1 MENFVLRSS
10 ERGYE
15 KLISVGGNASYI
27 AGHPDSFIT
36 RNSSFN
42 FGDYLGGRAGF
53 GKMRVFGDETF
64 SRAGCGYNMHPHHDF
79 IIMAFILQ
87 GSLTHVNTIG
97 KVDTL
102 KPGDYYVFSAGS
114 GGKHCEL
121 NIESEDLNVVY
132 VWVLPGELLLPP
144 SYKRNHYDA
153 KTARNRMVTLVGK
166 PDGALPIDQDM
177 KVSRLSSDKA
187 AEYEY
192 KPASAAHGVYAFVF
206 EGALNWNGVDLG
218 KRDSAG
224 TWGTDK
230 MSFPSGAGNSDVLFV
245 ETLM

>member
-1 MENFVLRSS
+1 MENFVLRST
-10 ERGYE
+10 ERGYD

-36 RNSSFN
+36 RHSSFN

-64 SRAGCGYNMHPHHDF
+64 SPAGCGYNMHPHHDF

-153 KTARNRMVTLVGK
+153 KTSRNRMVTLVGK

-177 KVSRLSSDKA
+177 KVSRLSSDKT

-192 KPASAAHGVYAFVF
+192 KPASSAHGVYAFVF
-206 EGALNWNGVDLG
+206 EGTLNWNGADLG

-230 MSFPSGAGNSDVLFV
+230 ISFRSGPENSDVLFV